1 MLLYKTLLDC
11 QCCLGRLHQSGKGK
25 VVANRQ
31 IGQDLAVDIHPRLVK
46 PIDEAIVGEAMQA
59 NSGVDAG
66 YPEAAKLPFAVPPML
81 IGIIETVNEGFA
93 GSFQKAV
100 ADTPMPPRLGD
111 YLLVPLP
118 LADASLDPSQ
128 ILTPLAS

>member
-25 VVANRQ
+25 VVTNRQ
-31 IGQDLAVDIHPRLVK
+31 IGQDLAIDFHPRPVK
-46 PIDEAIVGEAMQA
+46 AIDEAVVGETMQT

-66 YPEAAKLPFAVPPML
+66 YPEAAKLTFALSAML
-81 IGIIETVNEGFA
+81 VRVIETVDEGFA

-100 ADTPMPPRLGD
+100 ADTTMPPRLGD
-111 YLLVPLP
+111 HLLVPLP

-128 ILTPLAS
+128 MPTPLPT